1 MSPSVRQHL
10 VQHLVRNEE
19 RPRVERVPDTLPMVP
34 ESLGLIQIP
43 QGASSMQSPAQTVGH

>member
-34 ESLGLIQIP
+34 ESLGLI
-43 QGASSMQSPAQTVGH
+43 